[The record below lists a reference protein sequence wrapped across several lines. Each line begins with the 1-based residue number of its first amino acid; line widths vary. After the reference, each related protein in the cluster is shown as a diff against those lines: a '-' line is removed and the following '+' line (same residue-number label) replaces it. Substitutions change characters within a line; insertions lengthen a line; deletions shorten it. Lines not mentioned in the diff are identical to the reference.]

1 MIISR
6 AMIIPPII
14 ILIFHFFQNLRGMV
28 FDIIRFETCGMDGVR
43 VQGPYYTVVW
53 WNEAC
58 KVTQQKH
65 SKTFI
70 YILSVRALVLVLKAS
85 DC

>member
-1 MIISR
+1 
-6 AMIIPPII
+6 MIIPPII
-14 ILIFHFFQNLRGMV
+14 ILIFHFFQNLREMV

-43 VQGPYYTVVW
+43 VQGPCHTVVW
-53 WNEAC
+53 SNKAC

-65 SKTFI
+65 SKKSI